1 MEIEN
6 NPISPLNSVSK
17 ARYRAKTAYVSPPHQ
32 RETVTLGA
40 GYHKTCF
47 LGVSLENRNFQ
58 PNRFR
63 ALLEWTANRFSKC
76 KILIGDS
83 IHRITLESTQGLS
96 QTSARYH
103 ALRIGREFM
112 QENKELLISFR
123 HKMQCEYITCSEIQY
138 SDDYVNFQ
146 TAIEEYFISS
156 PKFRVSVESFG
167 RKYHNREWENLS
179 VPERNQ
185 RLRRSSEY
193 FLEEFSIFACLVKQ
207 GINVMVYPG
216 TFSSLA
222 EIADGKFP
230 GMLPELEALT
240 VVSLMLK
247 RR

>member
-1 MEIEN
+1 MDIAN
-6 NPISPLNSVSK
+6 DTFSPSNSVSET
-17 ARYRAKTAYVSPPHQ
+17 RYRAKTAYVFPPHQ
-32 RETVTLGA
+32 RETVALGA
-40 GYHKTCF
+40 DCHTTCF

-58 PNRFR
+58 PNRFH

-96 QTSARYH
+96 QTSARHH

-112 QENKELLISFR
+112 RENKELLSSFT
-123 HKMQCEYITCSEIQY
+123 HKVQCEYITCSEIQY
-138 SDDYVNFQ
+138 SDDYVNFKA
-146 TAIEEYFISS
+146 AIEEYFMSS
-156 PKFRVSVESFG
+156 PKFRGSVEAFG
-167 RKYHNREWENLS
+167 RKYHDREWGNLS
-179 VPERNQ
+179 VAEQ
-185 RLRRSSEY
+185 AYRLRRSSEY
-193 FLEEFSIFACLVKQ
+193 FLEEFAIFACLVKQ